1 MAARRPKIAPNAAP
15 PRAGEQTAPIRV
27 PKTAEVVA
35 GRIRKAIVNGDLR
48 TGDSLPAEAQL
59 IAQYGV
65 SRPTLREAIR
75 ILESERLI
83 TVARGARGGAKIT
96 RPTFEIVA
104 QAAGVAL
111 QTKGVTVADLYE
123 ARTLI
128 EPPAARLAAKRA
140 PKRASA
146 ALRKHLDYERAVMD
160 DLPAV
165 TQAIADFHRI
175 LLEECGNVTLSV
187 VGLAL
192 HGVVERHMALV
203 QRVRPRSAE
212 ERARQLRF
220 GLKSHEK
227 LITLIESGDAA
238 GAEKHWLAHMEAAA
252 KHWAGDLGPTRL
264 DIMD

>member
-1 MAARRPKIAPNAAP
+1 MAVQKRKAAQ
-15 PRAGEQTAPIRV
+15 RSAANDVRMSPIRV
-27 PKTAEVVA
+27 PKTSEVVA
-35 GRIRKAIVNGDLR
+35 SRIRKAIVSGELQ

-59 IAQYGV
+59 IERYGV

-75 ILESERLI
+75 ILESERMI
-83 TVARGARGGAKIT
+83 TVSRGARGGAKVSQ
-96 RPTFEIVA
+96 PTFEIVA

-111 QTKGVTVADLYE
+111 QTKGATVADLYE

-128 EPPAARLAAKRA
+128 EPPAARLAATRA

-146 ALRKHLDYERAVMD
+146 ALGKHLEHERAVMD
-160 DLPAV
+160 DIPAV

-175 LLEECGNVTLSV
+175 LLEESGNITLSV

-192 HGVVERHMALV
+192 HGVVERHLALV
-203 QRVRPRSAE
+203 QRVRPRKPE
-212 ERARQLRF
+212 DRMRQLRF

-227 LITLIESGDAA
+227 LISLIEKGDGA
-238 GAEKHWLAHMEAAA
+238 GAEKHWIAHMEAARR
-252 KHWAGDLGPTRL
+252 HWAGDLGPTAFI